1 MKNNGQE
8 KYPAVRGNQTEAV
21 GMTAKVMEA
30 LDRRPEA
37 DILIFMEEVNTGDDF
52 LLSLKIAAEVLKV
65 YFFPIKEHASFLI
78 GGGETLV

>member
-1 MKNNGQE
+1 MKNNAQE

-21 GMTAKVMEA
+21 GMTAKVMAA

-37 DILIFMEEVNTGDDF
+37 DILIFMEEVNTEDD
-52 LLSLKIAAEVLKV
+52 LLVSLKIAAEVLKE

-78 GGGETLV
+78 GEGETFV